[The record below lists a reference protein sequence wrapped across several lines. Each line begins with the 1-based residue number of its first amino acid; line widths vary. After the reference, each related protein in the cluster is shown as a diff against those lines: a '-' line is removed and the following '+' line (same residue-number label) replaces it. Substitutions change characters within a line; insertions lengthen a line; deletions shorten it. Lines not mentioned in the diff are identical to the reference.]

1 MTQKIHKI
9 KEIAE
14 AAQTKQTAQVEKC
27 NRKIKDIQEDTTGL
41 IERLK
46 EVVGNSGDAEAV
58 INQELNVFLQG
69 AASDFGV
76 DAEIL

>member
-1 MTQKIHKI
+1 MR
-9 KEIAE
+9 EIAE
-14 AAQTKQTAQVEKC
+14 AAQTKDKSQVAEC
-27 NRKIKDIQEDTTGL
+27 NRKIRDIQEDTGL

-46 EVVGNSGDAEAV
+46 EVIGNSGDAEAL
-58 INQELNVFLQG
+58 INEELNVVLQG